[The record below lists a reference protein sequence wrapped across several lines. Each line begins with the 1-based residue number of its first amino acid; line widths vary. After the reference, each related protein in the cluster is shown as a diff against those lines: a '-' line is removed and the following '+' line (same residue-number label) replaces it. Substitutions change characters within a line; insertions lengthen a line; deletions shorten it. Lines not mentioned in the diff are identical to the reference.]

1 VETKA
6 TFLLSHFLS
15 FFRCLTLSFSV
26 LSISIYVSWKCR
38 EASQCSSGKKP
49 LSTTVALIN
58 TEGDMSNK
66 DPGIR
71 LFGRKIPLP
80 ESQIPASS
88 QMGYQIQAN
97 SATMVLTHKGY
108 PKAIFLGLI

>member
-1 VETKA
+1 
-6 TFLLSHFLS
+6 
-15 FFRCLTLSFSV
+15 
-26 LSISIYVSWKCR
+26 
-38 EASQCSSGKKP
+38 
-49 LSTTVALIN
+49 
-58 TEGDMSNK
+58 MSNK

-88 QMGYQIQAN
+88 QMGYQIQAS

-108 PKAIFLGLI
+108 PKAIFLGLM